1 MILHTSTSTEGNS
14 TESTSTTHS
23 VKSILGIVVGMLFVL
38 LMVSLLAVFICYCYV
53 KKNTKHQP
61 PLGRLDNNST
71 ERYGNLEGLFDGNEV
86 IYSTINHQLSHTEDR
101 NGGMNESAYS
111 TIPSSQPVPPRA
123 TQDPCSIRQFY
134 HILPNKSTSDS
145 DRASYN
151 TVGGGQ
157 EAVAQPAAVPSS
169 LSVPIYSQVTKKKDR
184 KKAKENITTDI
195 GHETETAHVKGLCG
209 TIGGQEV
216 VSKTVAQPVAVASSP
231 GVPIYS
237 QVIKKR
243 ERKGAGETDTSMDN
257 MEDTTSQNVVKTQ
270 PAAVPSSPSVP
281 IYSQVIK
288 KKDRKRAGETNNTSM
303 DNMEDTTSQNVVKTQ
318 PAAVSSTL
326 SVSIYSQ
333 VIKKKDRKRA
343 GETDT
348 SMDNMEDTTSQ
359 NVVKTQPAAV
369 SSTPSVP
376 IYSQVI
382 KKKDRKRAGETDT
395 SMDNME
401 DTTCNTSQNAERAH
415 TQGLCD
421 SNSSLSAPIYS
432 QVIKKKDRGARE
444 TVDTGQV
451 EDGLSSCDDISD
463 SITET

>member
-1 MILHTSTSTEGNS
+1 MILHTGTSTEGNS

-23 VKSILGIVVGMLFVL
+23 ATVTSILGIVVGMLFVI

-53 KKNTKHQP
+53 KKNTKHTFQQP

-101 NGGMNESAYS
+101 NGGINESAYS

-123 TQDPCSIRQFY
+123 THDPCSIRQFY
-134 HILPNKSTSDS
+134 HILPNESTSDS

-169 LSVPIYSQVTKKKDR
+169 LSVPIYSQVAKKKDR

-195 GHETETAHVKGLCG
+195 GHETETAHVQGLCG

-216 VSKTVAQPVAVASSP
+216 VSKTVAQPVAVDSS
-231 GVPIYS
+231 S

-288 KKDRKRAGETNNTSM
+288 KKDRKRAGETNTSM

-318 PAAVSSTL
+318 PAAVPSS
-326 SVSIYSQ
+326 
-333 VIKKKDRKRA
+333 
-343 GETDT
+343 
-348 SMDNMEDTTSQ
+348 
-359 NVVKTQPAAV
+359 
-369 SSTPSVP
+369 PSVP

-382 KKKDRKRAGETDT
+382 KKKDRKRAGETNT
-395 SMDNME
+395 SMDNMV
-401 DTTCNTSQNAERAH
+401 DTTCNISQNAESAHMH

-432 QVIKKKDRGARE
+432 QVIKKKDRRGARE